1 MTVLLVNGSPH
12 EHGCTDAALKHAASV
27 LEEQGVHT
35 EIFWIGS
42 KPISGCIGCGACQNA
57 CPRACIRMDGGHAV
71 IDPVTCICCG
81 NCKKVCP
88 VGAITAGE
96 M

>member
-42 KPISGCIGCGACQNA
+42 KPISGCIGCGACEYI
-57 CPRACIRMDGGHAV
+57 CPSGIPLVRSLQEGSGQVLYRRRC
-71 IDPVTCICCG
+71 
-81 NCKKVCP
+81 
-88 VGAITAGE
+88 E
-96 M
+96 

>member
-35 EIFWIGS
+35 EIFWIGLS
-42 KPISGCIGCGACQNA
+42 LIHI
-57 CPRACIRMDGGHAV
+57 
-71 IDPVTCICCG
+71 
-81 NCKKVCP
+81 
-88 VGAITAGE
+88 
-96 M
+96 

>member
-42 KPISGCIGCGACQNA
+42 NCFLQWWMQGSQGGS
-57 CPRACIRMDGGHAV
+57 RMQ
-71 IDPVTCICCG
+71 
-81 NCKKVCP
+81 
-88 VGAITAGE
+88 
-96 M
+96 

>member
-42 KPISGCIGCGACQNA
+42 KPISGCIGCGACENI
-57 CPRACIRMDGGHAV
+57 CPARPVKAIRVNGVAKQHFVEKPVATKSAV
-71 IDPVTCICCG
+71 LDSEEDFPF
-81 NCKKVCP
+81 
-88 VGAITAGE
+88 
-96 M
+96 

>member
-35 EIFWIGS
+35 EIFWIAAEPARRVWAS
-42 KPISGCIGCGACQNA
+42 
-57 CPRACIRMDGGHAV
+57 AV
-71 IDPVTCICCG
+71 ST
-81 NCKKVCP
+81 
-88 VGAITAGE
+88 TL
-96 M
+96 

>member
-42 KPISGCIGCGACQNA
+42 KPISGCIATSRY
-57 CPRACIRMDGGHAV
+57 PAV
-71 IDPVTCICCG
+71 SAAEPARRVWASAVST
-81 NCKKVCP
+81 
-88 VGAITAGE
+88 TL
-96 M
+96 

>member
-42 KPISGCIGCGACQNA
+42 KPISGCIGCGACKKA
-57 CPRACIRMDGGHAV
+57 SCKIR
-71 IDPVTCICCG
+71 VTVSVHPAG
-81 NCKKVCP
+81 LLVR
-88 VGAITAGE
+88 ITIS
-96 M
+96 

>member
-42 KPISGCIGCGACQNA
+42 KPISGCIGCGACKKGLGK
-57 CPRACIRMDGGHAV
+57 CCIDDVVNEFVLKAAEADGYIFGS
-71 IDPVTCICCG
+71 PVHYDSIG
-81 NCKKVCP
+81 NRP
-88 VGAITAGE
+88 G
-96 M
+96 

>member
-35 EIFWIGS
+35 EIFWKGS
-42 KPISGCIGCGACQNA
+42 KPISGCIGCGACKKGLGKCCIDDVVNEFVLKA
-57 CPRACIRMDGGHAV
+57 AEADGYIFGSPEIGRAHV
-71 IDPVTCICCG
+71 
-81 NCKKVCP
+81 
-88 VGAITAGE
+88 
-96 M
+96 

>member
-27 LEEQGVHT
+27 LEEQGAHT

-42 KPISGCIGCGACQNA
+42 KP
-57 CPRACIRMDGGHAV
+57 AV
-71 IDPVTCICCG
+71 SAAEPARRVWASAVST
-81 NCKKVCP
+81 
-88 VGAITAGE
+88 TL
-96 M
+96 

>member
-42 KPISGCIGCGACQNA
+42 KPISGCIGCGACQKCLSA
-57 CPRACIRMDGGHAV
+57 RLHPDGWRACGDRFCDLYLLR
-71 IDPVTCICCG
+71 
-81 NCKKVCP
+81 
-88 VGAITAGE
+88 
-96 M
+96 

>member
-42 KPISGCIGCGACQNA
+42 KPISGCIGCGA
-57 CPRACIRMDGGHAV
+57 
-71 IDPVTCICCG
+71 
-81 NCKKVCP
+81 
-88 VGAITAGE
+88 
-96 M
+96 